1 MKGKNVFTKQEEMA
15 LRQLI
20 RQLELENSVNQDEK
34 KRIRSKMRKI
44 GFYGGDDWNVRGMT
58 EAIFDDLIRIGKIR
72 IV

>member
-1 MKGKNVFTKQEEMA
+1 MA

-20 RQLELENSVNQDEK
+20 RQLENSISQDVK

-44 GFYGGDDWNVRGMT
+44 GFYGRDDWNVIGMT
-58 EAIFDDLIRIGKIR
+58 EAIFDDLIRVGKIS

>member
-20 RQLELENSVNQDEK
+20 RQLENSISQDVK

-44 GFYGGDDWNVRGMT
+44 GFYGRDDWNVIGMT
-58 EAIFDDLIRIGKIR
+58 EAIFDDLIRVGKIS

>member
-20 RQLELENSVNQDEK
+20 RQLENSVNQDEK

>member
-20 RQLELENSVNQDEK
+20 RQLENYISQDEK

-44 GFYGGDDWNVRGMT
+44 GFYGRDDWNVIGMT
-58 EAIFDDLIRIGKIR
+58 EAIFDDLIRVGKIS